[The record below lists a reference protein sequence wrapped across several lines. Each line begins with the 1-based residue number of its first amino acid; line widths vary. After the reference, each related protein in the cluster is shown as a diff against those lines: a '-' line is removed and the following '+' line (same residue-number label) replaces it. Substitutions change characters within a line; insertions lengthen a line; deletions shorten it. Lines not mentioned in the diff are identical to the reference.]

1 MPKMKVRR
9 AVKKRHCRF
18 CADKVPYIDY
28 KDILLIRRYMSDKA
42 KIKARRSTGN
52 CSQHQRQLALAIKRA
67 RFMGLLPYLRE
78 LYR

>member
-1 MPKMKVRR
+1 MAKMKVRR

-52 CSQHQRQLALAIKRA
+52 CSQHQRQLAL

>member
-1 MPKMKVRR
+1 MAKLKVRR

-18 CADKVPYIDY
+18 CTDKVEYIDF
-28 KDILLIRRYMSDKA
+28 KDIILIRRFTSEKA

-52 CSQHQRQLALAIKRA
+52 CCQHQRQLTRAIKRA
-67 RFMGLLPYLRE
+67 RHMALLPYVRE

>member
-1 MPKMKVRR
+1 MAKLKVRR

-18 CADKVPYIDY
+18 CADKIEYIDF
-28 KDILLIRRYMSDKA
+28 KDIILIRRFTSEKS

-52 CSQHQRQLALAIKRA
+52 CSQHQRQLARAIKRA
-67 RFMGLLPYLRE
+67 RHMALLPYLRE